1 MPLPCFYFSTK
12 EVMALEYS
20 NYPLIGIVSIAGC
33 IAICTI
39 LAVSNP
45 IWFVTA
51 MAILATRGA

>member
-1 MPLPCFYFSTK
+1 MG
-12 EVMALEYS
+12 YS
-20 NYPLIGIVSIAGC
+20 NYPLIGIASIAGC

-51 MAILATRGA
+51 MAILAARGA

>member
-1 MPLPCFYFSTK
+1 M
-12 EVMALEYS
+12 EYHAS
-20 NYPLIGIVSIAGC
+20 HLIGIASIAGC

-51 MAILATRGA
+51 MAILAARGT